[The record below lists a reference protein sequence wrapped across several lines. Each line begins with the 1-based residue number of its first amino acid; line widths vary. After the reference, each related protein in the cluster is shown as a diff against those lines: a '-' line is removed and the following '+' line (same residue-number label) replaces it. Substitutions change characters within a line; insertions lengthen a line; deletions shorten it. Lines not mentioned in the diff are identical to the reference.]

1 MTVAE
6 VMSKIC
12 EINDILDQYNRNP
25 NGMSNIQLETAM
37 DCIEEYRDSL
47 MGMKVTK

>member
-6 VMSKIC
+6 VMNKIC

-25 NGMSNIQLETAM
+25 EGISGIQLETAM
-37 DCIEEYRDSL
+37 DCIGEYRDSL
-47 MGMKVTK
+47 MRMKVTK